1 MKKLIRNPKTPS
13 PDKSGILFS
22 RFLARKKIE
31 RRAGNSFKKNMQH
44 ITILIHCA
52 DQKGIIAAVTNFIL
66 NVEGNIVYIDQHVD
80 REQNVFFMRLE
91 CELTN
96 KNSNVTT
103 IKNVFEQSIAT
114 DFGMEW
120 EIYTMEQKPKMA
132 LFVSKYDHCLF
143 DILGRFS
150 AGELNV
156 EIPLIISNHEDL
168 KPIAERFK
176 IPFFYI
182 PFTKENKEE
191 GEKQQIEILQKHEID
206 FVVLA
211 RYMQIITPNLISL
224 YENKIINIHHSFLPA
239 FPGAKPYHSAFKR
252 GVKIIGA
259 TSHYVTAAL
268 DEGPIIEQDIAR
280 VSHINSVEDF
290 IMKGRDLER
299 IVLARAIK
307 LHAERKTMVYG
318 NKTVVFY

>member
-1 MKKLIRNPKTPS
+1 
-13 PDKSGILFS
+13 
-22 RFLARKKIE
+22 
-31 RRAGNSFKKNMQH
+31 MQK
-44 ITILIHCA
+44 ITILIHCE

-66 NVEGNIVYIDQHVD
+66 KIEGNIIYIDQHVD
-80 REQNVFFMRLE
+80 VEQNEFFMRLE

-96 KNSNVTT
+96 TEIGLASIQNDFHQT
-103 IKNVFEQSIAT
+103 IAQ
-114 DFGMEW
+114 DFSMSW
-120 EIYTMEQKPKMA
+120 DIYTKDQKPKMA

-143 DILGRFS
+143 DILGRYS

-156 EIPLIISNHEDL
+156 EIPLIVSNHEDL
-168 KPIAERFK
+168 KPIAARFN
-176 IPFFYI
+176 IPFHCI

-191 GEKQQIEILQKHEID
+191 GEQQQIELLKKNGID
-206 FVVLA
+206 FIVLA
-211 RYMQIITPNLISL
+211 RYMQIITPNLIAL

-259 TSHYVTAAL
+259 TSHYVTQEL
-268 DEGPIIEQDIAR
+268 DEGPIIEQDITR
-280 VSHINSVEDF
+280 VSHINSIEDF

-307 LHAERKTMVYG
+307 LHSERKTMVFS
-318 NKTVVFY
+318 NKTVVFS